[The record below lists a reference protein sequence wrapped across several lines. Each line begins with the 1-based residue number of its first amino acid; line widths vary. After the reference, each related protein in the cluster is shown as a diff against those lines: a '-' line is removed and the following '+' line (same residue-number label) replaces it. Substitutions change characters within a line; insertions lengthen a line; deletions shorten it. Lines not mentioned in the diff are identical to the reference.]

1 MAAEVRERTGNIRG
15 VRVRR
20 VDIIVAGHTV
30 EQVLSFDVAEAEAVH
45 GRSFD
50 GEMDNY
56 MQMGMF
62 AMDRISADG
71 TMHQVASAVSY
82 ALDGRC
88 IRTAKIEHCKE
99 IEPMSAGW
107 RITRPDGSEVSRELW
122 SCVPG
127 TPPISHAELLREI
140 AEGGQTSG
148 RPAEESLSANPG
160 EPEQNI
166 GGYSTDSI
174 TRFLR
179 GVGEHVFD
187 SIDTGVK
194 PDRRSARAGS
204 LGDGYHLYHLWYSH
218 SPWDEWDM
226 SYRIALRSLNKSET
240 DPNAASWQAYVGFT
254 YSVNEHEDLEEWV
267 EHAHISDD
275 QTVWTGE
282 LVGANG
288 QVEKQYRVI
297 AVPLLGD
304 ALDQAFADMLAETLT
319 GFIKDI
325 RDAVD
330 EYVVIAALSDAS
342 KADGKSDLLPEEEGN
357 EEGFKFF
364 DVLSAAL
371 SRVLL
376 DLAIGP
382 PETHHREW
390 ILVHLIA
397 FIHDEAAQ
405 RRLHPEILSNLEWFH
420 KDLVRRARPVE
431 PPI

>member
-1 MAAEVRERTGNIRG
+1 MTAEVREQTGNVRG
-15 VRVRR
+15 VRVRW

-45 GRSFD
+45 GRPFD
-50 GEMDNY
+50 DELDRHI
-56 MQMGMF
+56 QTGMF
-62 AMDRISADG
+62 AVDRIAADG
-71 TMHQVASAVSY
+71 AMHKVASAASY
-82 ALDGRC
+82 VLDGKC
-88 IRTAKIEHCKE
+88 IRTAKVEHCQD

-107 RITRPDGSEVSRELW
+107 RITRPDGSEVPRESW

-127 TPPISHAELLREI
+127 TPPMPHAELLREI
-140 AEGGQTSG
+140 AEGGQASV
-148 RPAEESLSANPG
+148 RPTEASHSADPG
-160 EPEQNI
+160 EPDQNF
-166 GGYSTDSI
+166 GGYSNDSI
-174 TRFLR
+174 TRFLK
-179 GVGEHVFD
+179 GVGEHVIDNFD
-187 SIDTGVK
+187 KGVK
-194 PDRRSARAGS
+194 PDRRSARAES
-204 LGDGYHLYHLWYSH
+204 LGGGYHLYHLWYSNP
-218 SPWDEWDM
+218 PWDEWDM
-226 SYRIALRSLNKSET
+226 SYRIALRSVNESKH

-254 YSVNEHEDLEEWV
+254 YSANEHEDLEQWAA
-267 EHAHISDD
+267 HAHIRDD
-275 QTVWTGE
+275 QRVWIDERVGE
-282 LVGANG
+282 NG

-297 AVPLLGD
+297 ALPLHGE

-325 RDAVD
+325 RNAVD

-357 EEGFKFF
+357 EEGFEFF

-371 SRVLL
+371 SRVLR

-390 ILVHLIA
+390 ILFHLIA

-420 KDLVRRARPVE
+420 KDLVRRARPLE
-431 PPI
+431 PPT